1 MTMKTLSALF
11 VLGLLVPAFC
21 GTTYVLQNGL
31 NDYTGCRDAMIDESL
46 SVASGTDS
54 VLRTSCG

>member
-1 MTMKTLSALF
+1 MKYRVTFFLLALF
-11 VLGLLVPAFC
+11 LPAFS
-21 GTTYVLQNGL
+21 GSTFVLQNGL
-31 NDYTGCRDAMIDESL
+31 NGYAGCRDAMIDESL